1 MSYSLDK
8 KGVMEWGAQHTYANM
23 RFFNANQDYVAARCC
38 ILNGL
43 FAGFTL
49 ASQAIEK
56 LLKAIIYLETGE
68 EMKRWHDPYKL
79 KEKLKEKKDYNL
91 DNFDTTLKKLYDHY
105 LSRYHEDN
113 PRIHSDGTSGA
124 SSEELKSI
132 DELWFTLVEKLPMPD
147 EVKYRMAFFADLFET
162 HPYWLN
168 GVWLTKN
175 NFAFDKRQITLLENY
190 TKVYQHLYGQ

>member
-1 MSYSLDK
+1 MQYYLDRN
-8 KGVMEWGAQHTYANM
+8 GVTGWVAQHSYASM

-68 EMKRWHDPYKL
+68 EMKTWHNPYEL
-79 KEKLKEKKDYNL
+79 KEKLKKIKDY
-91 DNFDTTLKKLYDHY
+91 DIDGFDLTLKKLYDHY

-113 PRIHSDGTSGA
+113 PRTHADGSSGA
-124 SSEELKSI
+124 SSEELVFI
-132 DELWFTLVEKLPMPD
+132 DELWFTLIEKLPMPD
-147 EVKYRMAFFADLFET
+147 EAKYRMAFLADLFEPN
-162 HPYWLN
+162 PYWLN
-168 GVWLTKN
+168 RVWLTKN
-175 NFAFDKRQITLLENY
+175 NSAFDKRKADLSEKYSNVRI
-190 TKVYQHLYGQ
+190 HLYGE

>member
-1 MSYSLDK
+1 MTYSLDR
-8 KGVMEWGAQHTYANM
+8 KGVMAWGVQHTYANM

-43 FAGFTL
+43 FAGFIL

-68 EMKRWHDPYKL
+68 EMKRSHNPYEL
-79 KEKLKEKKDYNL
+79 KEKLKKIKDYSL
-91 DNFDTTLKKLYDHY
+91 DGFDLTLKKLYDHY

-113 PRIHSDGTSGA
+113 PRIHADGSSGG
-124 SSEELKSI
+124 SSEELKLI

-147 EVKYRMAFFADLFET
+147 EVKYRMAFFADLFEPN
-162 HPYWLN
+162 PYWLN

-175 NFAFDKRQITLLENY
+175 NSSFDIRKAVLLGKY
-190 TKVYQHLYGQ
+190 TEVRERLYGQ

>member
-8 KGVMEWGAQHTYANM
+8 KGVLEWGAQHKYANM

-68 EMKRWHDPYKL
+68 KMKSRHNPYEL
-79 KEKLKEKKDYNL
+79 KEKLKGIKDYNL
-91 DNFDTTLKKLYDHY
+91 DDFDLTLKKLYDHY

-113 PRIHSDGTSGA
+113 PRIHADRSSGA
-124 SSEELKSI
+124 SSEELDSI
-132 DELWFTLVEKLPMPD
+132 DELWFILVEKLPIPD
-147 EVKYRMAFFADLFET
+147 EVKYRMAFFADLFEPN
-162 HPYWLN
+162 PYWLN

-175 NFAFDKRQITLLENY
+175 NSSFNKRKTVLSEKYI
-190 TKVYQHLYGQ
+190 KVRKHLYRQ